1 MIVKVVK
8 STNNELPKYETP
20 ESAGQDLRADL
31 TKITSDKF
39 LFNTTT
45 VSDNGV
51 ITELNIHPG
60 GRALIP
66 TGLNTLFLKDYE
78 AQIRPRSGLALKYGI
93 TVLNSPG
100 TIDADYRLDWGVILM
115 NSGSETF
122 TVKQG
127 DRIAQ
132 VVWVK
137 IERAVWEEVDSLEA
151 SERDGGFGHS
161 GIK

>member
-8 STNNELPKYETP
+8 STSNELPKYATP

-45 VSDNGV
+45 VSDNGI

-66 TGLNTLFLKDYE
+66 TGLNTAFFKDYE

-100 TIDADYRLDWGVILM
+100 TIDADYRADWGIILM
-115 NSGSETF
+115 NNGSKVF

-137 IERAVWEEVDSLEA
+137 IERAIWEEVDSLET
-151 SERDGGFGHS
+151 SERADGFGHS
-161 GIK
+161 GVK